1 MCLKE
6 SLMWRFLY
14 TVDKKELMHSLL
26 KYVYYCKGIL
36 SKDKIALE
44 LKEKEGKEDEKLVP
58 SSGDKPRIKV

>member
-1 MCLKE
+1 
-6 SLMWRFLY
+6 
-14 TVDKKELMHSLL
+14 MHSLL

-44 LKEKEGKEDEKLVP
+44 LKDKEGKEGKEDEKLVP